1 MTAKKIAAIW
11 NYERRCCCRVSTRA
25 TPYFGSTPKMGCTI
39 RRATWAAR
47 NMYHNSW
54 RTHHPWNTKHAIRTP
69 LLDNTQFQRRS
80 MTIFLCAR
88 SFFFSA
94 RGSFL
99 SRCYSSLPLVSFTSI
114 TKQMIHMIRQSPL
127 RDGDREGGGKIMIV
141 KTQDL
146 STLNFC
152 DYRFFAYFRFSSC
165 YRIPE
170 SELTYFIFFFSG
182 FSAQATRSLT
192 TKFRIFLWFT
202 RPWFAR
208 ARIHLVFGYENRP
221 KPLALARN

>member
-1 MTAKKIAAIW
+1 
-11 NYERRCCCRVSTRA
+11 
-25 TPYFGSTPKMGCTI
+25 MGCTI

-69 LLDNTQFQRRS
+69 LLDNIQFQRRS

-88 SFFFSA
+88 SFFFQRAGRFSHGVT
-94 RGSFL
+94 RLYHLFH
-99 SRCYSSLPLVSFTSI
+99 LPVLLNKSYTWLG
-114 TKQMIHMIRQSPL
+114 KALCGMGM
-127 RDGDREGGGKIMIV
+127 GMGMGGGKIMIV
-141 KTQDL
+141 KTQNL

-202 RPWFAR
+202 RTWFAR